1 VGKQGSTVSPPPY
14 THTHPP
20 HTHTVTHLRESYRSF
35 ISWAMQELG
44 TMPGQ
49 RKRGLKVM
57 WQHKMGRKGG
67 RGAGEGGK
75 RGKGG
80 TEDRSDRMHYAAV
93 ICIFM
98 SISGVYVR
106 VFVHS

>member
-1 VGKQGSTVSPPPY
+1 
-14 THTHPP
+14 
-20 HTHTVTHLRESYRSF
+20 
-35 ISWAMQELG
+35 
-44 TMPGQ
+44 
-49 RKRGLKVM
+49 
-57 WQHKMGRKGG
+57 MGRGG
-67 RGAGEGGK
+67 RGEGEGEGGK